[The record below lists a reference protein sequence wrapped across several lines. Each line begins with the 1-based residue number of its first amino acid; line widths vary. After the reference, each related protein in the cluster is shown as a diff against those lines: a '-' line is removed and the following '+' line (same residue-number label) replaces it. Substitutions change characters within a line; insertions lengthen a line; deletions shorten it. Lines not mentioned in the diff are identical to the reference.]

1 MHSVT
6 LMDSSGLEKG
16 QEWCDLKMPYRPP
29 MEVVANDLYQDP
41 TQKKMVKLRN
51 LLEKFIVLSLFTLVI
66 HNSAVITKKIFQ
78 TASVKCFVS
87 LL

>member
-41 TQKKMVKLRN
+41 TQKRW
-51 LLEKFIVLSLFTLVI
+51 
-66 HNSAVITKKIFQ
+66 
-78 TASVKCFVS
+78 
-87 LL
+87 